1 MKLVTQ
7 YNITSFKVKTQSAPT
22 KSLAQI
28 LRNFDRLKI
37 WASVLVIQLVAN
49 LQGYSNFLYN
59 KKRLK
64 FDILDPSEKK

>member
-28 LRNFDRLKI
+28 LRNFVRLKNLGERI
-37 WASVLVIQLVAN
+37 SKSQPTRILQLSLSQEAAQV
-49 LQGYSNFLYN
+49 
-59 KKRLK
+59 
-64 FDILDPSEKK
+64 